1 MVDAHPGFRLRPLP
15 RRKRTLTTRRRRHV
29 RLSGLIGALA
39 LFATAC
45 GGGAEADPLAVA
57 AAEANESQLQVAGNI
72 ATTELLDAQTGEI
85 SRLSDV
91 VTGDR
96 AVLVWYWA
104 PH

>member
-1 MVDAHPGFRLRPLP
+1 MAKPDPSPKSLLVMLVIA
-15 RRKRTLTTRRRRHV
+15 V
-29 RLSGLIGALA
+29 A

-45 GGGAEADPLAVA
+45 GGGGSAPDTEEAQSAIA
-57 AAEANESQLQVAGNI
+57 AAESNQGSLQLSGDLAVS
-72 ATTELLDAQTGEI
+72 ELLDARTGEI
-85 SRLSDV
+85 TNLSEV

>member
-1 MVDAHPGFRLRPLP
+1 MTSLRRPTRL
-15 RRKRTLTTRRRRHV
+15 
-29 RLSGLIGALA
+29 LSLVAALA

-45 GGGAEADPLAVA
+45 GGGGADADPLAVA

-72 ATTELLDAQTGEI
+72 AATQLLDAQTGEI
-85 SRLSDV
+85 TSLSEV

>member
-1 MVDAHPGFRLRPLP
+1 MV
-15 RRKRTLTTRRRRHV
+15 
-29 RLSGLIGALA
+29 GAAA

-45 GGGAEADPLAVA
+45 GGGGAEVDPLAVA

-72 ATTELLDAQTGEI
+72 AETELLDAQTGEI
-85 SRLSDV
+85 TSLSEV
-91 VTGDR
+91 VDGDR

>member
-1 MVDAHPGFRLRPLP
+1 MLVIA
-15 RRKRTLTTRRRRHV
+15 V
-29 RLSGLIGALA
+29 A

-45 GGGAEADPLAVA
+45 GGGGSAPDTEEAQSAIA
-57 AAEANESQLQVAGNI
+57 AAESNQGSLQLSGDLAVS
-72 ATTELLDAQTGEI
+72 ELLDARTGEI
-85 SRLSDV
+85 TNLSEV